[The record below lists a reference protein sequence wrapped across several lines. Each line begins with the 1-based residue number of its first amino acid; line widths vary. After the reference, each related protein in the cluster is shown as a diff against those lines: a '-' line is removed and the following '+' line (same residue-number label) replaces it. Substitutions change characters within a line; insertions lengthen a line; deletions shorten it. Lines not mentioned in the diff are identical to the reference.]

1 MINTEAQKKKK
12 KASTMVFTL
21 WSCSSSLRGD
31 GDVGSRVCF
40 PASAPDLLQ
49 SLQQGS
55 VLLVPWGAEMQRCL
69 GTGFLLVPLVWSSLR
84 SAQKSVCRLAEES
97 SITMAVR
104 LLVSSVLL

>member
-104 LLVSSVLL
+104 LLVSSVLP